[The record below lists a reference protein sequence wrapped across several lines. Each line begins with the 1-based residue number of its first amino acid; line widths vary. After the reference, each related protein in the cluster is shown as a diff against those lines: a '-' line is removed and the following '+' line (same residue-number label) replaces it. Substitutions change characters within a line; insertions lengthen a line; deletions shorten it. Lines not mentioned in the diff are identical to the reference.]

1 MTTEELKDQNMPKA
15 GVKTLDEM
23 KAGSTVRIVRVDSGH
38 SLNNRLAAMGLLK
51 NTEMKVVRNDGAGQI
66 IVAVKSSKVIL
77 GRGMSHKI
85 FVTLI

>member
-85 FVTLI
+85 FVILI